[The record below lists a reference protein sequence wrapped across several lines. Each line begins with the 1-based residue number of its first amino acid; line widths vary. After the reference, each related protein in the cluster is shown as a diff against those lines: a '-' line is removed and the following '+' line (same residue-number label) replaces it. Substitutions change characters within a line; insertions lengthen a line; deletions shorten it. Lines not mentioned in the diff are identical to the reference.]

1 VGDGAGTGRLI
12 EIHQAL
18 HGYSDGH
25 RLLAASCRLPR
36 EAQRALLIVSDIS
49 GPVTAGMFDSYL
61 TGCPLPGAGAYALS
75 RTWLATELTRPGCVW
90 THTLLVEYADLA
102 RLPDL
107 AALVPLF
114 RRPRRGEAR
123 QEYSRAATLPPAPG
137 DAAPAR
143 VPLPER
149 DLNRV
154 LAAFYG
160 VPELP
165 TFLVADRA
173 DRLESLVLALWSQQW
188 PRLRRSLSFCTWAL
202 TIRSVE
208 GEPVDLQVVPPTV
221 YRQLRERQP
230 KSVSV
235 NLGSRL
241 TQEAEPVPIPG
252 WAPAAARD
260 LLGESGDGF
269 RQFLWRFGPE
279 MPLGRP
285 AFAPLAE
292 IGSQVEMV
300 REGRLPVAELVQ
312 AVTARY
318 PGSAEGQRLKLALFG
333 EQARDPDAPLPA
345 LRESEVIEA
354 LATASRPSAL
364 DAESLA
370 LGRRATALWNTER
383 GAALALAGR
392 LAGGGTLTPLGEEL
406 LGAVATAISP
416 ADAAGLME
424 RHPRL
429 FATLVAR
436 NAALARPAVAPPPT
450 PAPPAP
456 TPPLAAPPLPVAPAP
471 LAAPPPLPVAAPPP
485 VSEARP
491 RAPQRVAP
499 PVPALEDPPAL
510 PAPAPVAPPPVAPP
524 PPPPPPSPGP
534 APDTLPRRPQP
545 TTAGEILDWL
555 NDSAADQGLRQP
567 PAGWQS
573 VLESRPSQVLGWI
586 LSTEAPAL
594 PALAA
599 AVSVLDPSSAEVK
612 RAGASPWLRALAT
625 LESPPDEPGYEELM
639 AFLLALAFHDQ
650 GPGAPDLAVRA
661 FDPVDRAL
669 AGQTLSPAAWERL
682 ARDLPSMPWWREWD
696 RPERLRRGFVE
707 RCVRHRWPPDMLL
720 RATLDDETFQRL
732 VVICEWTRDGQ
743 DLLKRLG
750 TQVGQGKV
758 PATTPRRSI
767 LATYIR
773 GG

>member
-1 VGDGAGTGRLI
+1 VGDGAGTGQLI

-75 RTWLATELTRPGCVW
+75 RTWLATELNRPGCVW

-107 AALVPLF
+107 GALASLF

-123 QEYSRAATLPPAPG
+123 HDYSQAATLPSGPA
-137 DAAPAR
+137 DTLPAG
-143 VPLPER
+143 VLAPER
-149 DLNRV
+149 DLCRV

-160 VPELP
+160 VPDVP

-202 TIRSVE
+202 ASRSIE
-208 GEPVDLQVVPPTV
+208 GEPLDLQVVPPTV

-235 NLGSRL
+235 NVGSRL

-269 RQFLWRFGPE
+269 RQFLWRFGPD

-285 AFAPLAE
+285 AFGPLAE
-292 IGSQVEMV
+292 IASQVGMV
-300 REGRLPVAELVQ
+300 REGQLPVADLVQ
-312 AVTARY
+312 SVTARF
-318 PGSAEGQRLKLALFG
+318 PGSSEGQRLKLALFG

-392 LAGGGTLTPLGEEL
+392 LAGGERLTPLGEQL

-436 NAALARPAVAPPPT
+436 NAALAPPAAAPPPPAPAAPPPPPLT
-450 PAPPAP
+450 APSRPAPPPAPPAV
-456 TPPLAAPPLPVAPAP
+456 TQAPP
-471 LAAPPPLPVAAPPP
+471 
-485 VSEARP
+485 
-491 RAPQRVAP
+491 RALQ
-499 PVPALEDPPAL
+499 PPA
-510 PAPAPVAPPPVAPP
+510 APAPVFESPTAPPPPPVAPP
-524 PPPPPPSPGP
+524 APEPSPGP
-534 APDTLPRRPQP
+534 SSDAAPRRPQP

-555 NDSAADQGLRQP
+555 NESAAGQDLRQP

-573 VLESRPSQVLGWI
+573 VLESRPAQVLSWV
-586 LSTEAPAL
+586 LSTEAPGL

-599 AVSVLDPSSAEVK
+599 AASVLDPGSTEVR

-625 LESPPDEPGYEELM
+625 LESPPDEPEYEELM

-650 GPGAPDLAVRA
+650 GPGAADLAARA

-669 AGQTLSPAAWERL
+669 AGHNLSPSAWDRL
-682 ARDLPSMPWWREWD
+682 ARELPSMPWWREWD
-696 RPERLRRGFVE
+696 RSERLRRGFVE
-707 RCVRHRWPPDMLL
+707 RCVRLRWPPDTLL
-720 RATLDDETFQRL
+720 RATRDDETFQRL

-743 DLLKRLG
+743 DLLKRLAA
-750 TQVGQGKV
+750 QVGQGRV
-758 PATTPRRSI
+758 STSTPRRSI
-767 LATYIR
+767 LATYVK